1 MENSTCA
8 LCKAESESVM
18 HALIDCSHAKLF
30 WEVAKEKISQ
40 IAEATSSDMGKRYP
54 VRVFF
59 QPT

>member
-1 MENSTCA
+1 
-8 LCKAESESVM
+8 M
-18 HALIDCSHAKLF
+18 HALIECSHAKLF

>member
-1 MENSTCA
+1 MGGRGSK
-8 LCKAESESVM
+8 KAQ
-18 HALIDCSHAKLF
+18 IGQQWWAKTSF
-30 WEVAKEKISQ
+30 KDGEPFQDSNFSQ